1 MRSQGKTIV
10 KAYKYE
16 RSMQGSENE
25 AKMRSTASE
34 FLIISVPHV
43 QKATIWEPKL
53 PKLRPKCVPKDQ
65 NGAQRI
71 SNGTQMG
78 PKMSAGD
85 PKMGF
90 FG

>member
-1 MRSQGKTIV
+1 MGA
-10 KAYKYE
+10 KA
-16 RSMQGSENE
+16 
-25 AKMRSTASE
+25 
-34 FLIISVPHV
+34 
-43 QKATIWEPKL
+43 PKIET
-53 PKLRPKCVPKDQ
+53 KVRPEGLKWSPKD
-65 NGAQRI
+65 